1 MIIFCLQ
8 NPFLLIL
15 RFYLKSDAYELGWE
29 KGFGGR
35 KSHKVEP
42 AWRLGI
48 NALVCC
54 RVGSLEKRSGVVST
68 RLGVCCR
75 VGSLENQVQGPHG
88 TCNVCCLS
96 SFEKLVGHY
105 HAHARFSAI

>member
-1 MIIFCLQ
+1 MIILCLQ

-42 AWRLGI
+42 VWRLGI
-48 NALVCC
+48 NAL
-54 RVGSLEKRSGVVST
+54 
-68 RLGVCCR
+68 VCCR